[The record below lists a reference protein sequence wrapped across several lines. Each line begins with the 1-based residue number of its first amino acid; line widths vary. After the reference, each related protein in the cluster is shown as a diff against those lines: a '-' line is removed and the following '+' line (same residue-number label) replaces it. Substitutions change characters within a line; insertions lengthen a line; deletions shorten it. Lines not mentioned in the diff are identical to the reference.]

1 MDWEKLYQDWLFCC
15 NTKNFNQR
23 LKIERQA
30 VESRI
35 KRLLKPHSISPL
47 LIKERGNGARFYQCE
62 VIAVP

>member
-15 NTKNFNQR
+15 NNENFNQR

-35 KRLLKPHSISPL
+35 KRLLKPHP
-47 LIKERGNGARFYQCE
+47 
-62 VIAVP
+62 